1 MALPCLVS
9 TGVPAQLVRR
19 PVTASY
25 AGTGAYSLHHTDAF
39 SVIANTAAL
48 NRVKKFT
55 AGVYGEQRFML
66 KELAHYTAA
75 FVLPT
80 QTGNFAVTT
89 AYRGSTDMN
98 EYQLGLAYAR
108 SLGKTL
114 DMGVK
119 FNYNGLKI
127 NGYGNAS
134 AIAVELGTVL
144 HVTDKLHSGIQVI
157 NPFSSKF
164 GGNKTEKLAAV
175 YVLGAG
181 YEPSDKFFISAE
193 CIKEEKQGMVVQAGM
208 QYRLLSFLQAR
219 AGISSGITSY
229 WLGVGLGWRNLRLD
243 VMTGYH
249 NRLGLSPG
257 IMLIYE
263 HK

>member
-1 MALPCLVS
+1 MVLPCLVN
-9 TGVPAQLVRR
+9 TGAYAQLLRR
-19 PVTASY
+19 PASAPY
-25 AGTGAYSLHHTDAF
+25 TGTGAYSLNQTDVF
-39 SVIANTAAL
+39 SLIANTASL
-48 NRVKKFT
+48 SRVKKFT

-89 AYRGSTDMN
+89 AYRGGTDMN

-108 SLGKTL
+108 SLGKAL

-127 NGYGNAS
+127 NGYGNAA

-144 HVTDKLHSGIQVI
+144 HITDKLHGGVQVI

-164 GGNKTEKLAAV
+164 GVNKTEKLAAV
-175 YVLGAG
+175 YALGAG
-181 YEPSDKFFISAE
+181 YEPSEKFFISAE
-193 CIKEEKQGMVVQAGM
+193 FIKEEKQDMVVQTGM

-219 AGISSGITSY
+219 AGISTGTTSY

-243 VMTGYH
+243 VLTGYH

-257 IMLIYE
+257 IMIVYE